1 MWILQSRYL
10 MKQQPIVESRKRLV
24 SLKVMRP
31 DIQTF
36 PATTRLGKRFF
47 VLGIE
52 FSSWRWGFGPVPGVD
67 PSSGGGGLLKYT
79 DMYHPL
85 DY

>member
-1 MWILQSRYL
+1 
-10 MKQQPIVESRKRLV
+10 
-24 SLKVMRP
+24 MRP

-52 FSSWRWGFGPVPGVD
+52 FSSWGWGFGPVPGVD
-67 PSSGGGGLLKYT
+67 PSSGGGRSIKIQGYVPAFGFLTL
-79 DMYHPL
+79 H
-85 DY
+85 

>member
-1 MWILQSRYL
+1 
-10 MKQQPIVESRKRLV
+10 MKL
-24 SLKVMRP
+24 
-31 DIQTF
+31 DIQAS
-36 PATTRLGKRFF
+36 PATTRLGRRLF

-52 FSSWRWGFGPVPGVD
+52 FSAWGWGFGPVPGID
-67 PSSGGGGLLKYT
+67 PSSRGGGLFKYT

>member
-1 MWILQSRYL
+1 MKWILQSLYL
-10 MKQQPIVESRKRLV
+10 MKQQPIVESRKGLV
-24 SLKVMRP
+24 SLKVMKP

-36 PATTRLGKRFF
+36 PATTRLGRRFL

-52 FSSWRWGFGPVPGVD
+52 FSAWGWGLALID
-67 PSSGGGGLLKYT
+67 PSSGGGGLFKYT

>member
-1 MWILQSRYL
+1 
-10 MKQQPIVESRKRLV
+10 
-24 SLKVMRP
+24 MRP

-52 FSSWRWGFGPVPGVD
+52 FSSWGWGFGPVPGVD
-67 PSSGGGGLLKYT
+67 PSSRGGRSIKIHGYVPPFGLLT
-79 DMYHPL
+79 LRGQRSCCLRNIGVHTNGAL
-85 DY
+85 G